1 MAESANGRLDK
12 PVDSTSSS
20 TAEMKA
26 AIRATRRRLTTRL
39 AETAE
44 HVHVVLTVPSATSFT
59 QEGPRVGG
67 FIGGAINTLA
77 VVGRT
82 KRVWSKARRSG
93 VARRAGIVAA
103 TITIAV
109 AIAAKARRGRF

>member
-1 MAESANGRLDK
+1 
-12 PVDSTSSS
+12 
-20 TAEMKA
+20 MKA
-26 AIRATRRRLTTRL
+26 ALRATRRRLTTRL

-103 TITIAV
+103 TV
-109 AIAAKARRGRF
+109 DCRGHRRQGKARPVLEDDVQAPTPGLSGA